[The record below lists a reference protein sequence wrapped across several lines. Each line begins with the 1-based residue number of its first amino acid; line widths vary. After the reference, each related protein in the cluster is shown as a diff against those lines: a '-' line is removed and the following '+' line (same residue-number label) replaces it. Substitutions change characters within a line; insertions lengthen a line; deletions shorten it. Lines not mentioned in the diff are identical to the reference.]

1 MKNANVTQS
10 YIKLKKGM
18 MLLVHLI
25 IVFIFYL
32 VWTEASVHADIRQ
45 TINEYVSEVED
56 DHGNHLHL
64 HKI

>member
-32 VWTEASVHADIRQ
+32 VWTEVLYTYIYTYA
-45 TINEYVSEVED
+45 
-56 DHGNHLHL
+56 
-64 HKI
+64 